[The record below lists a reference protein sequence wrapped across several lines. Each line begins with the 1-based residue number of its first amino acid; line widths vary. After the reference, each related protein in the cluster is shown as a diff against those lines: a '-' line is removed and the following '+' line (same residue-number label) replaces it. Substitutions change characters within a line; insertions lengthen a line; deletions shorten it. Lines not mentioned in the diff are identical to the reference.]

1 MGSRENA
8 RSLSVASS
16 LLATLVLTGIIAVL
30 LFQNVQLRNRLQNNS
45 LTIHNLSRQVEALTV
60 ENSQLREQN
69 DHLTKTL
76 QDYQLRVR
84 SYQAQ
89 LYQLKKKL
97 NLTGENQTT
106 LGWRTTVSII
116 APAVKKIEY
125 RDIFGFPEGEKYV
138 GIATNLTLE
147 AVPGLGRVLVNTDPP
162 MGEVF
167 QDTAVTA
174 KETAEKISGLSL
186 SKYDLIF
193 SVQANDTVPSV
204 DGPSAGAAMTL
215 LVLGLLENLTINHR
229 VSLTGTISP
238 DGKIGAIGG
247 VVEKA
252 VAAEK
257 AGIKIFCIPKEN
269 EYTAVTYYQRVGPFV
284 IPYQK
289 LRKTVDLISAKTN
302 LTVYLVDDIHDV
314 AKIATKTY
322 A

>member
-1 MGSRENA
+1 MEKTERT
-8 RSLSVASS
+8 RSAGLVVSLLSS
-16 LLATLVLTGIIAVL
+16 LVLLGLIAVL
-30 LFQNVQLRNRLQNNS
+30 FAHNAQLRRQLDENS
-45 LTIHNLSRQVEALTV
+45 LTIQNLSKQVEALTV
-60 ENSQLREQN
+60 QNSQLKEQN
-69 DHLTKTL
+69 DHLTKAL
-76 QDYQLRVR
+76 KDYQLRVR

-97 NLTGENQTT
+97 NLSAENQTT

-116 APAVKKIEY
+116 VPAVKKIVH

-174 KETAEKISGLSL
+174 KETAERISGLSL

-193 SVQANDTVPSV
+193 SIQAQDKIPSV

-215 LVLGLLENLTINHR
+215 LVLALLENLTIRHD
-229 VSLTGTISP
+229 VSMTGTISP
-238 DGKIGAIGG
+238 DGRVGAVGS

-257 AGIKIFCIPKEN
+257 AGAKVFCIPKEN
-269 EYTAVTYYQRVGPFV
+269 EYTTVTYYQQVGPFV
-284 IPYQK
+284 IPYRRLK
-289 LRKTVDLISAKTN
+289 KTTDLIAAQTN
-302 LTVYLVDDIHDV
+302 LTVYLVEDIQDV
-314 AKIATKTY
+314 VRIATGT
-322 A
+322 